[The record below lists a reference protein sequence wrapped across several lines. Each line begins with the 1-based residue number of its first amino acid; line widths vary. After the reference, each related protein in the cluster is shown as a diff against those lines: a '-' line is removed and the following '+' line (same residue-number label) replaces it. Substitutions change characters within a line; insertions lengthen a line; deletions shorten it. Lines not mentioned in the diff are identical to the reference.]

1 MSSPKETK
9 RATCLSPLRSP
20 KCCRCR
26 NHGIITVL
34 KGHKRFCQWKNC
46 TCENCLLLMKRQQN
60 SKEQIALRRLWRQE
74 EDMGLVAPIPN
85 NTDSLQMLIHRYP
98 HYDVEKMGTV
108 LKSCE
113 GDTQK
118 TIGKIDAAMNKA
130 LDTITHTK
138 LDLTPTCTGDLR
150 VSTGNVGMGFIGF
163 QGYNHGFSAP
173 LPPPHTN
180 VSPLSPRASM
190 PMYTYPRT
198 PFMYPYN
205 PAPRFF
211 QTGQQDIT
219 YNGDFHNTLPVPR
232 SGQSAEDFPTSR
244 NAFYSEGQSS
254 MESLIGYPKVSEVNV
269 FQPRPSTTESEAEGT
284 LVIDMKDEESACA
297 EGLLTNYS
305 SQ

>member
-1 MSSPKETK
+1 MSAQKETK
-9 RATCLSPLRSP
+9 RGACLSPLRSP

-60 SKEQIALRRLWRQE
+60 SKEQIALRRLWKQE
-74 EDMGLVAPIPN
+74 EDMGLVAPTPD

-98 HYDVEKMGTV
+98 HYDVEKMSAV

-118 TIGKIDAAMNKA
+118 AIEKIDAAMNKA
-130 LDTITHTK
+130 LDSITSAK
-138 LDLTPTCTGDLR
+138 SDLTPPSCTADLH
-150 VSTGNVGMGFIGF
+150 VSPGNVGMGFLGY
-163 QGYNHGFSAP
+163 QGYNPGFPTP
-173 LPPPHTN
+173 LPQPHTN
-180 VSPLSPRASM
+180 TSPLSPRASM
-190 PMYTYPRT
+190 PMYPRT

-205 PAPRFF
+205 SPPRFYH
-211 QTGQQDIT
+211 TAQQDVS
-219 YNGDFHNTLPVPR
+219 YSGDFHGTLPVSRPGP
-232 SGQSAEDFPTSR
+232 STEDFPTSR
-244 NAFYSEGQSS
+244 SVFFSEGQSS
-254 MESLIGYPKVSEVNV
+254 MESLIGYPKISEVNV
-269 FQPRPSTTESEAEGT
+269 FQSRPPTTESETDGN